1 MTATVAESMTA
12 NPRTIGA
19 HQSVREAA
27 QLMKAHDIGDVVVM
41 DGDQVVGIVT
51 DRDIVVRCLAEGG
64 GGDDEIS
71 KACSTDV
78 VTVESDARVAEA
90 VKLMR
95 DNAVRR
101 VPVTEGGA
109 LVGIVSIGDLAVDL
123 DPSSALADIS
133 AEPPNS

>member
-12 NPRTIGA
+12 DPKTIGV

-27 QLMKAHDIGDVVVM
+27 ELMKAHDIGDLVVV

-64 GGDDEIS
+64 SGDDEIG
-71 KACSTDV
+71 KACSSDV
-78 VTVESDARVAEA
+78 VTVESDSHVADA
-90 VKLMR
+90 VNLMR
-95 DNAVRR
+95 ERAVRR

-109 LVGIVSIGDLAVDL
+109 LVGIVSLGDLAVDH
-123 DPSSALADIS
+123 DPTSVLADIS
-133 AEPPNS
+133 AEPANN